1 MTAIFGLCAIG
12 IGVASVGGMQNLPA
26 VVLAVI
32 VGTLLGFVLRLG
44 TSIQKLS
51 QKMLQSM
58 QISLAAER
66 QKLLLTA
73 VVLFCFSSSGMYGA
87 LDAGMTGSHSVLFA
101 KSVLDF
107 FTAVIFACSLGTV
120 TALIGIPQAAILLLL
135 YAVRTDC
142 HSVYNAGNDYRF
154 QSLRR
159 FFTDGNRTSNDASQ
173 RISCGRYDSGHAAC
187 NADELSLEQFD
198 VGDIQNIP
206 LRSDSMPFH
215 AASFFLKCVSI
226 PAEKCLAQPE

>member
-1 MTAIFGLCAIG
+1 MQPRVCNGAHWYSA
-12 IGVASVGGMQNLPA
+12 GGD
-26 VVLAVI
+26 
-32 VGTLLGFVLRLG
+32 
-44 TSIQKLS
+44 
-51 QKMLQSM
+51 
-58 QISLAAER
+58 LAAF
-66 QKLLLTA
+66 
-73 VVLFCFSSSGMYGA
+73 VC
-87 LDAGMTGSHSVLFA
+87 
-101 KSVLDF
+101 
-107 FTAVIFACSLGTV
+107 
-120 TALIGIPQAAILLLL
+120 
-135 YAVRTDC
+135 VRTDC

-173 RISCGRYDSGHAAC
+173 RIFCGRYDSGHAAC

>member
-1 MTAIFGLCAIG
+1 MTAIFCLCAIG

-58 QISLAAER
+58 QISLDAER

-87 LDAGMTGSHSVLFA
+87 IKTDEPRT
-101 KSVLDF
+101 LDF
-107 FTAVIFACSLGTV
+107 SGVRGFLV
-120 TALIGIPQAAILLLL
+120 TNVCIVQRSAA
-135 YAVRTDC
+135 
-142 HSVYNAGNDYRF
+142 
-154 QSLRR
+154 
-159 FFTDGNRTSNDASQ
+159 
-173 RISCGRYDSGHAAC
+173 
-187 NADELSLEQFD
+187 
-198 VGDIQNIP
+198 
-206 LRSDSMPFH
+206 
-215 AASFFLKCVSI
+215 
-226 PAEKCLAQPE
+226 

>member
-120 TALIGIPQAAILLLL
+120 TALIGIPQAAILMLL
-135 YAVRTDC
+135 YAFAQIVIPFTTPAMITDFKAC
-142 HSVYNAGNDYRF
+142 GGFLLMATGLRMMHLNAFSV
-154 QSLRR
+154 
-159 FFTDGNRTSNDASQ
+159 
-173 RISCGRYDSGHAAC
+173 
-187 NADELSLEQFD
+187 AD
-198 VGDIQNIP
+198 
-206 LRSDSMPFH
+206 M
-215 AASFFLKCVSI
+215 I
-226 PAEKCLAQPE
+226 PAMLLVMPMSYLWSSLM

>member
-51 QKMLQSM
+51 QKML
-58 QISLAAER
+58 
-66 QKLLLTA
+66 
-73 VVLFCFSSSGMYGA
+73 
-87 LDAGMTGSHSVLFA
+87 
-101 KSVLDF
+101 
-107 FTAVIFACSLGTV
+107 
-120 TALIGIPQAAILLLL
+120 
-135 YAVRTDC
+135 
-142 HSVYNAGNDYRF
+142 